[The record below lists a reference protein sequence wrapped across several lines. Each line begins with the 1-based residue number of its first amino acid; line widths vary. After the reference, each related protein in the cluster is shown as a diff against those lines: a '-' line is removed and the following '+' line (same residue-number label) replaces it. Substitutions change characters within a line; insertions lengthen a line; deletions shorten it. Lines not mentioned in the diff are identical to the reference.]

1 MTPKETMEKV
11 DDFERVG
18 DLLGDACDVAAS
30 ADAARGQGTARS
42 QRRSAVSSRGDTDD
56 TDTRA
61 AAKAGERR
69 HDAARVLAQAWT
81 EIAGPDVAANTRPV
95 QLKRGRLVVSTSS
108 SAWAHALQDLGEG
121 LKERLNERVG
131 RTVVR
136 KIAFRH
142 AGWEE
147 RLGEES
153 GANPAPRQST
163 ETALSQEQS
172 EALAQL
178 DEVDLPAGLRDR
190 IARAMKAAF
199 VRGEQD
205 SVR

>member
-1 MTPKETMEKV
+1 MDKV

-18 DLLGDACDVAAS
+18 DLLGDACDAAAS
-30 ADAARGQGTARS
+30 ADAQRDEGSARS
-42 QRRSAVSSRGDTDD
+42 QRRSAASSRGDTKG
-56 TDTRA
+56 TATRTA
-61 AAKAGERR
+61 GKAGKIR
-69 HDAARVLAQAWT
+69 HDAARVLAQAWA

-95 QLKRGRLVVSTSS
+95 QLKRGRLVVSASS
-108 SAWAHALQDLGEG
+108 SGWAHALQDMGED

-131 RTVVR
+131 RTVVQ
-136 KIAFRH
+136 KIVFRH

-147 RLGEES
+147 RPGEE
-153 GANPAPRQST
+153 NRPEST
-163 ETALSQEQS
+163 TRLSRETALSEEQA

-199 VRGEQD
+199 VRGQQD

>member
-1 MTPKETMEKV
+1 MIPTETMDKV

-30 ADAARGQGTARS
+30 ADAQSGEDNTRR
-42 QRRSAVSSRGDTDD
+42 QRRSAASSRGDTKDAN
-56 TDTRA
+56 TR
-61 AAKAGERR
+61 KAGKARL
-69 HDAARVLAQAWT
+69 DAARVLAQAWT
-81 EIAGPDVAANTRPV
+81 EIAGPDIAANTRPV

-108 SAWAHALQDLGEG
+108 SAWAHALQDMGEG

-131 RTVVR
+131 RTAVE
-136 KIAFRH
+136 KIVFRH

-147 RLGEES
+147 RRGKRNRAES
-153 GANPAPRQST
+153 TPRQST
-163 ETALSQEQS
+163 DTVLSQEQR

-178 DEVDLPAGLRDR
+178 DKVDLPAGLRDR
-190 IARAMKAAF
+190 IARAMKATF
-199 VRGEQD
+199 VRGQQD